1 MRQEGKERAMY
12 LLIVTGLSG
21 AGKSL
26 CLNCLEEQGY
36 FCVDNLPS
44 PLLSEFV
51 ALCEQAVP
59 RIRRAAVTIDSR
71 ESLLSRQPQNI
82 LERLDALSVPYEIL
96 FLDARDD
103 VLRKRYNESRRR
115 HPLGDAGDAYT
126 GVQRERVFLQG
137 IRNRAAY
144 VLDTS
149 DIRPRDLSKV
159 IAKVL
164 PEYESKDATLLLCS
178 FGYKRGVPV
187 DADIV
192 LDMRFIPNPFYVDEL
207 RPLSGLDQQLRD
219 YVFAQPFARAFM
231 DQTEQM
237 LETTLPLYR
246 EQDKHILRVCFG
258 CTGGR
263 HRSVAAAEEMARR
276 FHERG
281 VYVRV
286 YHRDLVVEAQDIEQR
301 FSIDS

>member
-1 MRQEGKERAMY
+1 MY

-26 CLNCLEEQGY
+26 ALRRLEEQGY

-44 PLLSEFV
+44 SMLGEFV
-51 ALCEQAVP
+51 RLCGAAVP
-59 RIRRAAVTIDSR
+59 AIKKAAVTIDSR
-71 ESLLSRQPQNI
+71 ESLLSHTAQTI
-82 LERLDALSVPYEIL
+82 VEALDGLHVPYEML

-103 VLRKRYNESRRR
+103 VLKKRYNEVRRR
-115 HPLGDAGDAYT
+115 HPLGDAGDTET
-126 GVQRERVFLQG
+126 GVKRERAFLQPL
-137 IRNRAAY
+137 RNRANY
-144 VLDTS
+144 ILDTS
-149 DIRPRDLSKV
+149 DVKPRDFDSL

-164 PEYESKDATLLLCS
+164 PEFESREMALLLCS

-192 LDMRFIPNPFYVDEL
+192 LDMRFSPNPFYYPAY
-207 RPLSGLDQQLRD
+207 RPLSGLDRTVSDFVLSQP
-219 YVFAQPFARAFM
+219 YVTEFLN
-231 DQTEQM
+231 QTESM
-237 LETTLPLYR
+237 LFAMLPLYG

-276 FHERG
+276 FLLRRETSPFP
-281 VYVRV
+281 YAVRL
-286 YHRDLVVEAQDIEQR
+286 YHRDLTDEAEDIR
-301 FSIDS
+301 GRDGN

>member
-126 GVQRERVFLQG
+126 GVQRERVFLQV

-207 RPLSGLDQQLRD
+207 RPLSGLDQRLRD

>member
-1 MRQEGKERAMY
+1 MRQERKERAMY

-71 ESLLSRQPQNI
+71 ESLLSRQPQSI

-207 RPLSGLDQQLRD
+207 RPLSGLDQRLRD